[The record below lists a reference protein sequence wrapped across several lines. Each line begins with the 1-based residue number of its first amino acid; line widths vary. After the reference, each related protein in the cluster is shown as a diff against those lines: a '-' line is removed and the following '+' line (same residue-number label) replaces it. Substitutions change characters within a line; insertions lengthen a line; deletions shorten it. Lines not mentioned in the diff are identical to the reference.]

1 MNKLHT
7 YLYLILLVIVICNTM
22 SAQVGFI
29 ERYSYKGNWP
39 TLFVNA
45 INDTDTTVIVYGK
58 TINPENS
65 QNGIYVA
72 RIDTLGKVIQE
83 SFFVDEDEYIPDN
96 GYHIIK
102 TDDEGYMMVASTFYN
117 NSALLLKINKELE
130 IVWNKKYE
138 LNRNKYTTIW
148 CKNILKS
155 YDSYM
160 LLTIKGK
167 TDGKLITSIL
177 KVNQSGELIWEKDY
191 GTLGN
196 DEVGYFSP
204 SSTDDE
210 IIIYGA
216 RQHNFYSASGSSWGM
231 IYAIDTSGTV
241 IWEHEDEPIGNQ
253 QYEPYEYV
261 IRDDEGGWVVSQ
273 PKIHRPVKNSEST
286 WSEQS
291 RIRKLDDDF
300 NVVWSLNL
308 ENYLGYDLY
317 KNITAISTLES
328 SDIII
333 SGNTPTAV
341 FPGVDGLSVSE
352 LAKINS
358 GGNLK
363 WMRYDT
369 LFYGLDKSVLI
380 ENNKHIILPSGSI
393 MLCGTITTNSGEYYG
408 FIEKLDKDGCLKPGC
423 RDTLPTEDLPD
434 GKEVLLYPNPATHEI
449 SIRGKLDSG
458 SEFMIYDRLGR
469 LYLAQEAFDGMKIDV
484 SSWPSGMYFYSLI
497 IDNEKSQI
505 IGKIIIVK

>member
-1 MNKLHT
+1 MIKKHT

-29 ERYSYKGNWP
+29 ERYSYKDNWP

-45 INDTDTTVIVYGK
+45 INDTDSTVIVYGK

-83 SFFVDEDEYIPDN
+83 SFFIDEDEYVPDN
-96 GYHIIK
+96 QYEILKVENGFII
-102 TDDEGYMMVASTFYN
+102 TAITFYN
-117 NSALLLKINKELE
+117 NAGLLLKINDELE
-130 IVWNKKYE
+130 LIWKRKYNYNH
-138 LNRNKYTTIW
+138 LKYSGTRNY
-148 CKNILKS
+148 NIIDIDDYYILSLKTLKS
-155 YDSYM
+155 SGNHVI
-160 LLTIKGK
+160 TI
-167 TDGKLITSIL
+167 I
-177 KVNQSGELIWEKDY
+177 KVDQSGELIWEKDY

-196 DEVGYFSP
+196 DEVGYFFP

-210 IIIYGA
+210 IIIYGG
-216 RQHNFYSASGSSWGM
+216 RQRNFYSASGSSWGM

-408 FIEKLDKDGCLKPGC
+408 FIEKLDKDGCLMPGC
-423 RDTLPTEDLPD
+423 RDTSSTEDLSD
-434 GKEVLLYPNPATHEI
+434 SKEVQLYPNPATHEI
-449 SIRGKLDSG
+449 QISG
-458 SEFMIYDRLGR
+458 SIADIARLRIYDQLGR
-469 LYLAQEAFDGMKIDV
+469 SYADVMLDGDRRLNV
-484 SSWPSGMYFYSLI
+484 SSWPDGVYIYSITPREGGEKIEGKLI
-497 IDNEKSQI
+497 IIK
-505 IGKIIIVK
+505 

>member
-1 MNKLHT
+1 MNNKIKFLLIVFILVVYLPNIHT
-7 YLYLILLVIVICNTM
+7 QDGFIKQYSYDTINVLQFYNVIYDGDYLVVYGRTLDVNTLYSGFYVSKVDTFGNVKNEVVVTYPNEDHLISENKYEIIESNDGGYLLVGQLFYKNNGVLVKLDKDLNL
-22 SAQVGFI
+22 VFI
-29 ERYSYKGNWP
+29 KDYSYN
-39 TLFVNA
+39 TLKYSNVRNMG
-45 INDTDTTVIVYGK
+45 IVESNEDYYILSLK
-58 TINPENS
+58 T
-65 QNGIYVA
+65 
-72 RIDTLGKVIQE
+72 
-83 SFFVDEDEYIPDN
+83 
-96 GYHIIK
+96 
-102 TDDEGYMMVASTFYN
+102 
-117 NSALLLKINKELE
+117 
-130 IVWNKKYE
+130 
-138 LNRNKYTTIW
+138 
-148 CKNILKS
+148 LKS
-155 YDSYM
+155 SGYYV
-160 LLTIKGK
+160 
-167 TDGKLITSIL
+167 ITIL

-408 FIEKLDKDGCLKPGC
+408 FIEKLDKDGCLMPGC
-423 RDTLPTEDLPD
+423 RDTSSTEDLSD
-434 GKEVLLYPNPATHEI
+434 SKEVQLYPNPATHEI
-449 SIRGKLDSG
+449 QISG
-458 SEFMIYDRLGR
+458 SIADIARLRIYDQLGR
-469 LYLAQEAFDGMKIDV
+469 SYADVMLDGDRRLNV
-484 SSWPSGMYFYSLI
+484 SSWPDGVYIYSITPREGGEKIEGKLI
-497 IDNEKSQI
+497 
-505 IGKIIIVK
+505 

>member
-7 YLYLILLVIVICNTM
+7 YLYLILFVIVRCNTT

-29 ERYSYKGNWP
+29 ERYSYKDNWP

-45 INDTDTTVIVYGK
+45 INDTDSTVIVYGK

-83 SFFVDEDEYIPDN
+83 SFFIDEDEYVPDN
-96 GYHIIK
+96 QYEILKVENGFII
-102 TDDEGYMMVASTFYN
+102 TAITFYN
-117 NSALLLKINKELE
+117 NAGLLLKINDELE
-130 IVWNKKYE
+130 LIWKRKYNYNH
-138 LNRNKYTTIW
+138 LKYSGTRNY
-148 CKNILKS
+148 NIIDIDDYYILSLKTLKS
-155 YDSYM
+155 SGNHVI
-160 LLTIKGK
+160 TI
-167 TDGKLITSIL
+167 I
-177 KVNQSGELIWEKDY
+177 KVDQSGELIWEKDY

-196 DEVGYFSP
+196 DEVGYFFP

-210 IIIYGA
+210 IIIYGG
-216 RQHNFYSASGSSWGM
+216 RQRNFYSASGSSWGM

-261 IRDDEGGWVVSQ
+261 VRDDDGGWIVSQ

-291 RIRKLDDDF
+291 RIRKLDGGF

-393 MLCGTITTNSGEYYG
+393 MLCGTITTNSGEYFG
-408 FIEKLDKDGCLKPGC
+408 FIEKLDKDGCLMPGC
-423 RDTLPTEDLPD
+423 RDTSSTEDLSD
-434 GKEVLLYPNPATHEI
+434 SKEVQLYPNPATHEI
-449 SIRGKLDSG
+449 QISG
-458 SEFMIYDRLGR
+458 SIADIARLRIYDQLGR
-469 LYLAQEAFDGMKIDV
+469 SYADVMLDGDRRLNV
-484 SSWPSGMYFYSLI
+484 SSWPDGVYIYSITPREGGEKIEGKLI
-497 IDNEKSQI
+497 IIK
-505 IGKIIIVK
+505 

>member
-1 MNKLHT
+1 
-7 YLYLILLVIVICNTM
+7 M

-29 ERYSYKGNWP
+29 ERYSYKDNWP

-45 INDTDTTVIVYGK
+45 INDTDSTVIVYGK

-83 SFFVDEDEYIPDN
+83 SFFIDEDEYVPDN
-96 GYHIIK
+96 QYEILKVENGFII
-102 TDDEGYMMVASTFYN
+102 TAITFYN
-117 NSALLLKINKELE
+117 NAGLLLKINDELE
-130 IVWNKKYE
+130 LIWKRKYNYNH
-138 LNRNKYTTIW
+138 LKYSGTRNY
-148 CKNILKS
+148 NIIDIDDYYILSLKTLKS
-155 YDSYM
+155 SGYHV
-160 LLTIKGK
+160 
-167 TDGKLITSIL
+167 ITIL

-196 DEVGYFSP
+196 DEVGYFFP

-210 IIIYGA
+210 IIIYGG
-216 RQHNFYSASGSSWGM
+216 RQRNFYSASGSSWGM

-458 SEFMIYDRLGR
+458 SELMIYDRLGR

>member
-7 YLYLILLVIVICNTM
+7 YLYLILFVIVRCNTT

-29 ERYSYKGNWP
+29 ERYSYKDNWP

-45 INDTDTTVIVYGK
+45 INDTDSTVIVYGK

-83 SFFVDEDEYIPDN
+83 SFFIDEDEYVPDN
-96 GYHIIK
+96 QYEILKVENGFII
-102 TDDEGYMMVASTFYN
+102 TAITFYN
-117 NSALLLKINKELE
+117 NAGLLLKINDELDL
-130 IVWNKKYE
+130 IWKRKYNYNH
-138 LNRNKYTTIW
+138 LKYSGTRNYNVIDIDDYYILSLKT
-148 CKNILKS
+148 LKS
-155 YDSYM
+155 SGYHV
-160 LLTIKGK
+160 
-167 TDGKLITSIL
+167 ITIL

-210 IIIYGA
+210 IIIYGG
-216 RQHNFYSASGSSWGM
+216 RQRNFYSASGSSWGM
-231 IYAIDTSGTV
+231 IYAIDTSGMV

-458 SEFMIYDRLGR
+458 SELMIYDRLGR

-484 SSWPSGMYFYSLI
+484 SSWPSGMYAYKVVKRSNGERIEGKLVI
-497 IDNEKSQI
+497 IK
-505 IGKIIIVK
+505 